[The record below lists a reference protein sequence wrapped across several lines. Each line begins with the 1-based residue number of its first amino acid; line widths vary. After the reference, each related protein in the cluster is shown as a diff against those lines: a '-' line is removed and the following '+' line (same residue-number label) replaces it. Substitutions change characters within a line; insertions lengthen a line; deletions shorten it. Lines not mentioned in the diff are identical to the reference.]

1 MLQVLIWRSI
11 MRIIIIQ
18 RRSVH
23 MAMPIQER
31 QIEEKLAESGVRYTT
46 GRRHVVAALERVDG
60 PRSAA
65 ELHREMGGEVPVSSV
80 YRTLAVLEEAGVV
93 EPHHGARGITR
104 YEMAEWLA
112 GHHHHLVCI
121 ECGGVE
127 DIELPARLE
136 VELERLVGQVSGL
149 ASFSADG
156 HSLEVDGRCSRCL

>member
-1 MLQVLIWRSI
+1 
-11 MRIIIIQ
+11 MRIIIINT
-18 RRSVH
+18 RNLH
-23 MAMPIQER
+23 MAMPIQDR
-31 QIEEKLAESGVRYTT
+31 QIEEKLAETGVRYTT

-80 YRTLAVLEEAGVV
+80 YRTLSVLEEAGVV

-121 ECGGVE
+121 ECGAVD
-127 DIELPARLE
+127 DIELPERLE

-149 ASFSADG
+149 ASFAADG
-156 HSLEVDGRCSRCL
+156 HSLEVDGRCARCR